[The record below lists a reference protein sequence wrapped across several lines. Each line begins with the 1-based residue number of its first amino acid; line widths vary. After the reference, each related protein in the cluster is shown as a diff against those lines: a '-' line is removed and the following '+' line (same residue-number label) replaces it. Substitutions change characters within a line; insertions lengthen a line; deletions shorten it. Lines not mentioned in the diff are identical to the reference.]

1 MVIDDEIELAS
12 LSKEF
17 LRKRG
22 YNVVSFTDPVLAFE
36 YFREIW
42 DRHSLIITDLRMPD
56 ICGIDL
62 AKNIREINSKVQ
74 SNNFF
79 DDGSWY
85 RGFAR

>member
-36 YFREIW
+36 YFRE
-42 DRHSLIITDLRMPD
+42 T
-56 ICGIDL
+56 
-62 AKNIREINSKVQ
+62 
-74 SNNFF
+74 
-79 DDGSWY
+79 
-85 RGFAR
+85 